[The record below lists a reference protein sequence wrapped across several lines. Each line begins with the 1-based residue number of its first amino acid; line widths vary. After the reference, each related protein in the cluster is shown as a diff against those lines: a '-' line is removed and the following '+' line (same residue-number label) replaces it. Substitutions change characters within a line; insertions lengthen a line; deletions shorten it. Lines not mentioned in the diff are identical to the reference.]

1 MHYWNGGIREWFYTY
16 LILATYA
23 HFVYSTAIVNVAL
36 IAIGPCKKT
45 IWRTSL

>member
-36 IAIGPCKKT
+36 IAIGPC
-45 IWRTSL
+45 